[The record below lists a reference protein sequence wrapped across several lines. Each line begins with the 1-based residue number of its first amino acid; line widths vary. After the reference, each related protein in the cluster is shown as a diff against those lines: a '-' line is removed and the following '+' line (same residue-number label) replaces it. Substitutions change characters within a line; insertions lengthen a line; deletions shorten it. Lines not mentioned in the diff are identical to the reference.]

1 MVGLQP
7 DLDLIALP
15 PNAGSAQVT
24 TGNATATSPLRGT
37 VVDVA
42 LPPVAVAEVTP
53 VDEVVPRSDEPQ
65 PVSRPNPATITVTAA
80 SRRVI
85 PWRGR
90 TWGGVR
96 VITRR

>member
-15 PNAGSAQVT
+15 PNAGSVQLT

-37 VVDVA
+37 VVDVV
-42 LPPVAVAEVTP
+42 LPPLAAAEATP
-53 VDEVVPRSDEPQ
+53 VDDVVPRSDEPQ
-65 PVSRPNPATITVTAA
+65 PVSMPNPATITVTAA
-80 SRRVI
+80 SRRVA

-90 TWGGVR
+90 TWGSVR
-96 VITRR
+96 IIT